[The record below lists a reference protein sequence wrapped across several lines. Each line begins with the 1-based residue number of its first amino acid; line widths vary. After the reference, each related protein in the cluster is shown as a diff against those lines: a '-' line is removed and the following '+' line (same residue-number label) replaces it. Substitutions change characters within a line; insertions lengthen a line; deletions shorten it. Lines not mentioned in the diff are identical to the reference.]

1 MKVTFECKV
10 MSGINNKVI
19 KDVIIKKWNRALIN
33 AAVNIEA
40 ILKKA
45 LIDQS
50 MLGIKAFTD
59 TPLWFFLML
68 PETLA
73 ELGFITTKPLTED
86 LLSSILETIF
96 VKVKGGN
103 KKYLIIDILDMRYI
117 ANATIHRSA
126 GTGQLG
132 QISWFVDWIIKGIPV
147 TDYSFKQTGPPTPR
161 SSRLAG
167 DKAGL
172 MIEGGMWEFPPVFR
186 DSIDVW
192 LDSNIQAIQKLVENN
207 IRLYI
212 RRA

>member
-1 MKVTFECKV
+1 MKFNFECKV
-10 MSGINNKVI
+10 TSGPNRSVI
-19 KDVIIKKWNRALIN
+19 RDAILKKWNKAISN
-33 AAVNIEA
+33 AAVNIES

-73 ELGFITTKPLTED
+73 ELGFVTTQPLTDD
-86 LLSSILETIF
+86 LLGSIVETIF
-96 VKVKGGN
+96 VKVKGGS
-103 KKYLIIDILDMRYI
+103 KKYLIIDILDMRYV

-132 QISWFVDWIIKGIPV
+132 QISWFVDWIIKGVPV
-147 TDYSFKQTGPPTPR
+147 TDYRFKQTGPPIPR

-167 DKAGL
+167 SKAGL
-172 MIEGGMWEFPPVFR
+172 MVEGGMWEFPPTFR
-186 DSIDVW
+186 DSVDNW
-192 LDSNIQAIQKLVENN
+192 LDSNIQPIQKLVENN